1 MAAVFALAIV
11 AEAQTICPGQVAQII
26 SPTPGSTLPAGAVT
40 FTWCHAS
47 GDYFLDIESVPGA
60 HDIFFAFPVG
70 VESVT
75 LGPACAP
82 TPPVG
87 CIPPNGETI
96 YVTLWTNLAQSG
108 RKNYVAAPTLTFTA
122 ASSNPTPFQGGVVNA
137 GSFAAGQAVTP
148 GSIVAIFG
156 SNLAPRLTQAS
167 TIPLST
173 SLDHV
178 SVTFNNIPAPLFAV
192 IPQGPGNP
200 AQINA
205 QLPWNVLPPGQ
216 LQGTVEVVVT
226 NNGKSS
232 APVNVA
238 IAPFGPGVFAFNVS
252 GSLRAIAISTDGAL
266 PWPVGAFPGLSTR
279 PAKQSGAE
287 NLQSVRTM
295 GAVDSPV
302 LGNGYASF
310 DKLRR
315 TTTMPTVLFGGA
327 PATDV
332 QFSGLAPTL
341 VGVNQVN
348 VVVPPNAPVGS
359 AVAFQIRIGGITST
373 DQVSIAIE

>member
-1 MAAVFALAIV
+1 VIPALSLATATAQTPAVF
-11 AEAQTICPGQVAQII
+11 Q
-26 SPTPGSTLPAGAVT
+26 
-40 FTWCHAS
+40 
-47 GDYFLDIESVPGA
+47 D
-60 HDIFFAFPVG
+60 
-70 VESVT
+70 
-75 LGPACAP
+75 
-82 TPPVG
+82 
-87 CIPPNGETI
+87 
-96 YVTLWTNLAQSG
+96 
-108 RKNYVAAPTLTFTA
+108 
-122 ASSNPTPFQGGVVNA
+122 GVVNA
-137 GSFAAGQAVTP
+137 GSFASGQAVTP

-156 SNLAPRLTQAS
+156 SDLASQLTQAS

-173 SLDHV
+173 SLNNV
-178 SVTFNNIPAPLFAV
+178 SVTFNNISAPLFAV

-205 QLPWNVLPPGQ
+205 QLPWNVLPQGQ
-216 LQGTVEVVVT
+216 LQGNVAVVVT
-226 NNGKSS
+226 NNDKSS

-252 GSLRAIAISTDGAL
+252 GSLRAIAVFTDSAL
-266 PWPVGAFPGLSTR
+266 PWPVGAFPGLTTR
-279 PAKQSGAE
+279 PAKRGDV
-287 NLQSVRTM
+287 LQVLCTGL

-315 TTTMPTVLFGGA
+315 TTTMPTVLFGGV

-359 AVAFQIRIGGITST
+359 AVPLQIQIGGVTST